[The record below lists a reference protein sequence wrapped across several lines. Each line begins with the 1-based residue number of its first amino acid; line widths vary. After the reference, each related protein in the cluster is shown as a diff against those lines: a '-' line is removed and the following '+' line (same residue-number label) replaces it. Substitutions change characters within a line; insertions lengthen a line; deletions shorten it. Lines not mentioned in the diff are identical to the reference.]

1 MRIAEM
7 ILENIHDRSS
17 RGLPNEE
24 IYRHLYNPDLFLRA
38 YSRIYKKSGATT
50 QGITEE
56 TTDGMSMEKINI
68 LIEKFRCECYQWTPV
83 RRIYILKKNGGRRPL
98 GIPVWQDKL
107 VQEVMRSILEA
118 YYEPQFSDLSH
129 GFRPNRGCH
138 SALMEIS
145 SWQGI
150 DWFIEG
156 DIKECF
162 DSIDHDL
169 LLSIIEEKIQDPR
182 FTGLLGRLL
191 KAGYVEY
198 GRYEPTLVGTP
209 QGGPVSPILAN
220 IYLDKLDRFVEN
232 TLIPR
237 YTRGKRH
244 TARNWRE
251 IVRQIPDRDR
261 DVGNSRRLRYIRYAD
276 DFLIGFTGLKAEA
289 QEVKRHLHQFL
300 MEKLKLELSEQKTL
314 VTHARTEEV
323 QFLGYEIKRMVEN
336 TKRKKGRRPVADALS
351 LNVPIKSM
359 KERCSFYKKR
369 ERVIPRAELIHNSD
383 YDIINLFQSRYM
395 GYVQYYIL
403 AHNLH
408 ILHELHRV
416 METSLLMTL
425 AKKRQT
431 SVNQLAKRYETTI
444 QTPHGPRKCLQMQ
457 VLHKGKKPRIAR
469 FGGVPLKRRN
479 GTAIDRQARRYG
491 IKRRQSE
498 LIERLLANQCEY
510 CGSMGRVEVHHVRKL
525 TDIDRGERVLLPPWA
540 QKMVMH
546 QRKTL
551 IVCRSCHRAIHSGIK
566 ARA

>member
-1 MRIAEM
+1 MRIAET
-7 ILENIHDRSS
+7 ILESIKDRGS

-24 IYRHLYNPDLFLRA
+24 IYRHLYNPDLLLRA
-38 YSRIYKKSGATT
+38 YGRIYKRPGATT

-56 TTDGMSMEKINI
+56 TTDGMSMEKINT
-68 LIEKFRCECYQWTPV
+68 LIEQFRCERYQWTPV
-83 RRIYILKKNGGRRPL
+83 RRIYIPKKNGGRRPL

-107 VQEVMRSILEA
+107 VQEAMRSILEA

-145 SWQGI
+145 GWQGI

-156 DIKECF
+156 DIKACF

-169 LLSIIEEKIQDPR
+169 LLSILAEKTQDAR

-198 GRYEPTLVGTP
+198 GRHEPTPVGTP

-237 YTRGKRH
+237 YTRGKRQ
-244 TARNWRE
+244 TARHWRE
-251 IVRQIPDRDR
+251 VVRQQDSGA
-261 DVGNSRRLRYIRYAD
+261 GNSRRLRYIRYAD
-276 DFLIGFTGLKAEA
+276 DFLIGFTGLEAEA
-289 QEVKRHLHQFL
+289 QAVKRHLHQFL
-300 MEKLKLELSEQKTL
+300 MATLKLELSAEKTL
-314 VTHARTEEV
+314 VTHARTEEA
-323 QFLGYEIKRMVEN
+323 QFLGYAIKRMAEN
-336 TKRKKGRRPVADALS
+336 TNRKKGQRPVADALS
-351 LNVPIKSM
+351 LNVPIKAM

-369 ERVIPRAELIHNSD
+369 GRIIPRAELLHNSD
-383 YDIINLFQSRYM
+383 YDIIHLFQSRYL
-395 GYVQYYIL
+395 GYVQFYIL

-408 ILHELHRV
+408 ILNELRWV

-431 SVNQLAKRYETTI
+431 SVNQLAQRYETTI
-444 QTPHGPRKCLQMQ
+444 QTPYGPRKCLEMQ
-457 VLHKGKKPRIAR
+457 VKGKKPRIAR
-469 FGGVPLKRRN
+469 FGGIPLKRRK
-479 GTAIDRQARRYG
+479 GAAMDRQPQKHG
-491 IKRRQSE
+491 IEYKQPE

-525 TDIDRGERVLLPPWA
+525 ADIDKGGRAPRPQWA
-540 QKMVMH
+540 QEMVAH

-551 IVCRSCHRAIHSGIK
+551 IVCRSCHRAIHSM
-566 ARA
+566 RFDRLSQTQ